1 MEIVFGVPQGSILGP
16 LLFNILL
23 ADLFFIVNST
33 DIANYAD
40 DNTPYVTANKMY
52 SLIASLEEASKSLFT
67 WFDNNLMKSNVDKC
81 HLLVSSNEKVTIKIG
96 SHEIANTKREK
107 LLGVHLDNGLSFDY
121 HISGICKKA
130 SRKVC
135 ALARVTSGMSLSKK
149 HTLMNAFFN
158 PQSNYCPLIWMC
170 HSRENNNKV
179 NRLHERCLR
188 IIYND
193 KRSSFNVHLEKDGSV
208 SIHERNI
215 KILTIEMFKVSKN
228 LAPPQMHE
236 IKRTASV

>member
-1 MEIVFGVPQGSILGP
+1 MEIVFGVPQGSILGL
-16 LLFNILL
+16 LLFSFFL

-40 DNTPYVTANKMY
+40 DNMPHATANDID

-67 WFDNNLMKSNVDKC
+67 WFDNNLMKSNADKC

-107 LLGVHLDNGLSFDY
+107 LLGVHLNRVLLHDY
-121 HISGICKKA
+121 HISQICEKA

-135 ALARVTSGMSLSKK
+135 ALARVTSGMRLSKK
-149 HTLMNAFFN
+149 HTLMNAFLNSQF
-158 PQSNYCPLIWMC
+158 NYCPLIWMC
-170 HSRENNNKV
+170 HSRENNNKI
-179 NRLHERCLR
+179 NRLHKRCIR

-193 KRSSFNVHLEKDGSV
+193 KRSSFNALLEKDGCFDS
-208 SIHERNI
+208 
-215 KILTIEMFKVSKN
+215 
-228 LAPPQMHE
+228 
-236 IKRTASV
+236 